1 MNNLFV
7 IGIFL
12 AFFLQFLLFTK
23 KGKTLSDKILCIW
36 MFVIGVHL
44 FSYYL
49 YNLGFWDR
57 YPHLVGVTLPVPL
70 LHGPLLY
77 LYVVFALR
85 KEQQLRWKDY
95 AHFLPALLC
104 YLYMLPF
111 FFSYTAEQ
119 KNMLNHGQLDAYGT
133 FTMISIV
140 AFVVSGI
147 TYPILSY
154 RLIGRFEKVLHENF
168 SFDEKI
174 NLSWL
179 RYCILGV
186 ALIFLTVALFPALQS
201 LFDIR
206 FTFNVDLILY
216 TEIILFIFLLGFF
229 GIRQEGVF
237 SSITTNIEGPIAEPR
252 ANQTSEYKKSGLKVE
267 NAEQH
272 HQKLLELMKE
282 GELYLEPK
290 LSLNTLA
297 NQLDVS
303 VNHLSQIINQ
313 YEGKNF
319 YDFINEYRVEEFK
332 ERVVAPSNRHLSILA
347 IALDSGFS
355 SKSSFNLVFKKH
367 TGITP
372 SQYLSEKKS
381 ALR

>member
-23 KGKTLSDKILCIW
+23 KNKTLSDKILCIW
-36 MFVIGVHL
+36 MFVIGIHL

-49 YNLGFWDR
+49 YELGFWDR
-57 YPHLVGVTLPVPL
+57 YPHLVGATLPVPL

-77 LYVVFALR
+77 LYVAFAFR
-85 KEQQLRWKDY
+85 KEQQFRLTDY

-104 YLYMLPF
+104 YLYMFPF
-111 FFSYTAEQ
+111 FFFYTAEQ
-119 KNMLNHGQLDAYGT
+119 KIMLHHGQLDAYST
-133 FTMISIV
+133 FSIVALV

-147 TYPILSY
+147 TYSILSF
-154 RLIGRFEKVLHENF
+154 RLIGKVEKLIHANF

-174 NLSWL
+174 SLGWL

-186 ALIFLTVALFPALQS
+186 ALIFCTVAFFSTLQS
-201 LFDIR
+201 LFDYP
-206 FTFNVDLILY
+206 FTFNVDLVLY
-216 TEIILFIFLLGFF
+216 AEIILFIFLLGFF
-229 GIRQEGVF
+229 GIRQEGIF
-237 SSITTNIEGPIAEPR
+237 SSITINDEEQIADTK
-252 ANQTSEYKKSGLKVE
+252 ANPNGEYKKSGLKVE
-267 NAEQH
+267 SAEQH
-272 HQKLLELMKE
+272 HQKLLELMQADK
-282 GELYLEPK
+282 LYLESK
-290 LSLNTLA
+290 LSLSVLA
-297 NQLDVS
+297 VRLDVS

-332 ERVVAPSNRHLSILA
+332 ERAVATCNQHLSILA

-372 SQYLSEKKS
+372 SQYLAEKKS
-381 ALR
+381 TLR